1 MGMGAVYAK
10 GAHKSSPQPA
20 QDEANLSVHAGM
32 DPYLNHLPNDTAH
45 VTGLG
50 RMDFDV
56 LKLDVTIKVKFFLRF
71 HFFLHLL
78 FHLLHSGGCF
88 IVPTSSTF
96 FTLHN

>member
-1 MGMGAVYAK
+1 
-10 GAHKSSPQPA
+10 
-20 QDEANLSVHAGM
+20 
-32 DPYLNHLPNDTAH
+32 
-45 VTGLG
+45 
-50 RMDFDV
+50 
-56 LKLDVTIKVKFFLRF
+56 LDVTIKVKFFLRF